1 MENLAGL
8 NSIKIEVSFIFGS
21 WAIWLSFRYK
31 TACWRQNVFNSCA
44 VEESCR
50 DHCYVSFFFQGME
63 TMIVRYNSIVTSVKK
78 KGYDLLDHRKG
89 EVRVTFF
96 QLPFYPVMLH
106 VTYRA
111 FKIFLLVWHWLRRI
125 QTEHWWTETAAA
137 DVCWLLVWETIVC
150 KYYLFHS
157 VNFHWQ
163 HRCSICYGLLRSGR
177 IKSKNF
183 SLGYR
188 NGKKYNADRFLSLA
202 FALFYQWK
210 SVFRYFWR
218 RTFLTFFLSFR
229 LCVLSNYSK
238 NLRI

>member
-1 MENLAGL
+1 MCL
-8 NSIKIEVSFIFGS
+8 
-21 WAIWLSFRYK
+21 
-31 TACWRQNVFNSCA
+31 TSCA

-50 DHCYVSFFFQGME
+50 DHCYVSFFFSGHGNYDCPLQFYCDECEEERLWLAGSQE
-63 TMIVRYNSIVTSVKK
+63 RRG
-78 KGYDLLDHRKG
+78 KGH
-89 EVRVTFF
+89 FF

-150 KYYLFHS
+150 KYSLFHS
-157 VNFHWQ
+157 VNFHWQMQ

-183 SLGYR
+183 SFGYR